1 MDRERLVNLTVSTLK
16 VAVIQMDVALGVPDV
31 NLSKMEKLVRK
42 AAQNKPDII
51 VLPETWNTGYFPL
64 NITEQAAAAGE
75 KAVKKMSE
83 LAKELRIYLVGGSI
97 SEVDNEQVV
106 NTAKVFNRRG
116 LEIASYQ
123 KIHLFSPGDENKFYT
138 EGNKVVTFAIEGH
151 ICGVIIC
158 YDLRF
163 PELIRRLALDGMEI
177 LFIPAEWPHPRLEHW
192 RTLQKA
198 RAIENQI
205 FVISCNGVGLGN
217 GVKFCGHSSVIS
229 PWGEIMQEAEEEEGI
244 FQIELSTDTI
254 SEVRQKIP
262 VFVDRR
268 YSYYQLF

>member
-1 MDRERLVNLTVSTLK
+1 MSTLRM
-16 VAVIQMDVALGVPDV
+16 AVIQMDVALGEPET
-31 NLSKMEKLVRK
+31 NLKKMEKLVRE
-42 AAQNKPDII
+42 AALGEPDVI
-51 VLPETWNTGYFPL
+51 VLPETWNTGYFPV
-64 NITEQAAAAGE
+64 NITEQALASGT
-75 KAVKKMSE
+75 KAVEKMSE
-83 LAKELRIYLVGGSI
+83 LAKDLKIYLVGGSI

-106 NTAKVFNRRG
+106 NTAKVFNRYG

-138 EGNKVVTFAIEGH
+138 EGNKVVTFDIEGH

-163 PELIRRLALDGMEI
+163 PELIRRLALDGVEV

-205 FVISCNGVGLGN
+205 FVIGCNGVGLGN
-217 GVKFCGHSSVIS
+217 GVKFCGHSSIIS
-229 PWGEIMQEAEEEEGI
+229 PWGEIMKEAEEEEEI
-244 FQIELSTDTI
+244 FQAELDTTTI
-254 SEVRQKIP
+254 SEVRKRIP

-268 YSYYQLF
+268 YSCYQLS